1 MTTVAV
7 KVDGK
12 RPIGGRARRIR
23 EPRLLLVS
31 YSGGLASGVSMKT
44 VCESLDDLTDYC
56 HPQAPGT
63 RWTRGRM

>member
-23 EPRLLLVS
+23 EPRLVLVG
-31 YSGGLASGVSMKT
+31 YSGGPASGVSMET
-44 VCESLDDLTDYC
+44 VCESLDDLRDYC
-56 HPQAPGT
+56 HPQAPGRRST
-63 RWTRGRM
+63 CGRV